1 VNVHACTLV
10 IDLSNICRDDRL
22 VPVGRDTDWNRLQL
36 LLDAIDGLENV
47 SYSGIHLVA
56 DRTLRKRLDDGGK
69 RELRRAESGGYL
81 ELQEFADE
89 RLVELTFG
97 SSSIA
102 NPLLVTNDFLDDFR
116 RTYPELDESRSH
128 RVGAGRGWAAQA
140 ERTDV
145 RKANPPSRI
154 AKGRGGRT
162 AAPAPSATGG
172 FKNRLLVGTT
182 NAPTRVAWVAAFWPD
197 HLEELPE
204 YDADAREFVCPGC
217 GAHLKRSGE
226 RQPAVQIIVYH
237 SDREVARLLIET
249 GIEVGRADARRCIGL
264 ARFLSAHDVAAVSR
278 RHLQI
283 FVEGDRVEVEDLG
296 SKNGTRIEPRVQGR
310 LPTDLAPGARVAW
323 KLRDAVS
330 LPGEVRL
337 ERSGRR
343 LPVTGDG
350 PLTSPTGEADP
361 TATRLASREPT

>member
-1 VNVHACTLV
+1 M

-116 RTYPELDESRSH
+116 RTYPELDEAVAIAWVPDGDGQPKPSVRTFGKRTHH
-128 RVGAGRGWAAQA
+128 RVS
-140 ERTDV
+140 
-145 RKANPPSRI
+145 RKEEEGELR
-154 AKGRGGRT
+154 RR
-162 AAPAPSATGG
+162 
-172 FKNRLLVGTT
+172 RLLRQEVQEQAARWYYQCT
-182 NAPTRVAWVAAFWPD
+182 NKSCMVAAFWPD